1 MLNMNDLILKKNMKS
16 LQDFIKKANRK
27 LLEIEVMQSILDI
40 KNGKSKV
47 YNSAVDFM
55 KTIKAKI

>member
-1 MLNMNDLILKKNMKS
+1 MNDLILKKNMKS